1 MEFWIVQLFRATE
14 GRRLRNF
21 LKRLTILLLLLVGL
35 SGAYVYNEAD
45 CTERLIAASDQPKL
59 QFADDDTWVEVFPD
73 VFVYSAFLEE
83 IQAGTWQVRLISVVR
98 KDLVMLRHTP
108 IDVQCWVGAGT
119 AVFLAE
125 AGLRLVPEDHDL
137 PYSAAFFT
145 CPVKL
150 PSEVIDHPTVRVALG
165 SHWNMTRPKWVMVHK
180 AGNSS
185 LKFCSVCVRPINVKF
200 DQLSLI
206 TEFIGYYT
214 SMGISRFDFYIY
226 DVSKEAALLLS
237 HMKGHSGAL
246 IQLHKWNLSLNKSH
260 ILECGQLAAV
270 QDCIYRSRFVSEY
283 LISVDF
289 DEFLV
294 PRKKR
299 SIPEALL
306 SVETAVGK
314 NVLGS
319 MVIQNQFFC
328 REYPYNSALLR
339 QVPPLLSLI
348 ENVREAI
355 PWEHNV
361 RSKYITRP
369 NATVVGGVHFVW
381 EHRPGLRKLHVPADE
396 IVLHHY
402 RTCCGLTKNAWLGFF
417 PYDFLQEEEVKMTSQ
432 SLSAKVL
439 IKPSLSTGGPDGE
452 LKVDRSQN
460 FKAKD
465 RAVGLGRGALSLPG
479 RWSMAVADIS
489 SCSSSPERV

>member
-1 MEFWIVQLFRATE
+1 MLGCGFRASFCRATE
-14 GRRLRNF
+14 RRRLRNF
-21 LKRLTILLLLLVGL
+21 LKRLTIFLLLLVGL
-35 SGAYVYNEAD
+35 PGAYVYKKLTARKGSHNDYTCFNKNHRDVTLAIKSFNKILAA
-45 CTERLIAASDQPKL
+45 RLMAASDQPKL
-59 QFADDDTWVEVFPD
+59 QFADDDTWIEVFPD

-83 IQAGTWQVRLISVVR
+83 SQAGTWQVRLISVVR
-98 KDLVMLRHTP
+98 KDLAMLRRTP

-125 AGLRLVPEDHDL
+125 AGFRLVPEDHDL

-150 PSEVIDHPTVRVALG
+150 PSEVIDRPTVRVALG

-180 AGNSS
+180 AANSS

-214 SMGISRFDFYIY
+214 SMGVSRFDFYIY

-246 IQLHKWNLSLNKSH
+246 IHLHKWNLSLNKSH
-260 ILECGQLAAV
+260 ILECGQLAGV

-381 EHRPGLRKLHVPADE
+381 EHRPGVRKLHVPADE

-417 PYDFLQEEEVKMTSQ
+417 PYDFLQEEEVEDDKSMYAFSSNLMKSDAVLFVKRLLQ
-432 SLSAKVL
+432 EAKTDEPL
-439 IKPSLSTGGPDGE
+439 YTT
-452 LKVDRSQN
+452 
-460 FKAKD
+460 
-465 RAVGLGRGALSLPG
+465 
-479 RWSMAVADIS
+479 
-489 SCSSSPERV
+489 

>member
-1 MEFWIVQLFRATE
+1 MLGCGFR
-14 GRRLRNF
+14 
-21 LKRLTILLLLLVGL
+21 
-35 SGAYVYNEAD
+35 GAYVYKKLTARKGSHNDYTCLNKNHRDVTLAIKSFNKILAA
-45 CTERLIAASDQPKL
+45 RLIAASDQPKL

-83 IQAGTWQVRLISVVR
+83 SQAGTWQVRLISVVR
-98 KDLVMLRHTP
+98 KDLAMLQRSP

-125 AGLRLVPEDHDL
+125 AGFRLVPEDHDL

-145 CPVKL
+145 CP
-150 PSEVIDHPTVRVALG
+150 
-165 SHWNMTRPKWVMVHK
+165 
-180 AGNSS
+180 
-185 LKFCSVCVRPINVKF
+185 
-200 DQLSLI
+200 
-206 TEFIGYYT
+206 
-214 SMGISRFDFYIY
+214 
-226 DVSKEAALLLS
+226 
-237 HMKGHSGAL
+237 GHSGAL
-246 IQLHKWNLSLNKSH
+246 IRLHKWNLSLNKSL
-260 ILECGQLAAV
+260 ILEYGQLAAV

-283 LISVDF
+283 LMSVDF

-306 SVETAVGK
+306 SIETAVGK

-381 EHRPGLRKLHVPADE
+381 EHRPG
-396 IVLHHY
+396 
-402 RTCCGLTKNAWLGFF
+402 
-417 PYDFLQEEEVKMTSQ
+417 
-432 SLSAKVL
+432 
-439 IKPSLSTGGPDGE
+439 
-452 LKVDRSQN
+452 
-460 FKAKD
+460 
-465 RAVGLGRGALSLPG
+465 
-479 RWSMAVADIS
+479 
-489 SCSSSPERV
+489 